1 MTHVMGG
8 IDVTPVLALALLG
21 LLAFPQTSLAER
33 PSPAGVRNVVSAST
47 GPLHEA
53 ALREAARL
61 SATMRVALP
70 VQAQPPQ
77 RSWAS
82 RHPVLMGALVGAG
95 AGAGIT
101 MLGCKVMD
109 DGQGIVS
116 CYNWVPILAGVGSGV
131 GAVAGLVRSR

>member
-1 MTHVMGG
+1 MKTVVGRTDMTK
-8 IDVTPVLALALLG
+8 VLALALPG
-21 LLAFPQTSLAER
+21 LLAFPQKSLAECA
-33 PSPAGVRNVVSAST
+33 PPAGIRHEISASP

-61 SATMRVALP
+61 GMIRGASP
-70 VQAQPPQ
+70 PQVQSPQ

-101 MLGCKVMD
+101 MLGCKVMGD
-109 DGQGIVS
+109 DEGIVS
-116 CYNWVPILAGVGSGV
+116 CYVWVPILAGVGSAV
-131 GAVAGLVRSR
+131 GAVTGLVRSR